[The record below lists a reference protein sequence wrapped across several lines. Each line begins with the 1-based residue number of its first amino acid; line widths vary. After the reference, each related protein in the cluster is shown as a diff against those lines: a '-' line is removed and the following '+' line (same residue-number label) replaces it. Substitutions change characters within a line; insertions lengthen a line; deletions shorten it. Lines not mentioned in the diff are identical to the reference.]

1 MHYFPIVDFMK
12 LSLYK
17 FSNKYF
23 SKIGN
28 PSSSSGFTLIELLAA
43 ISLTT
48 IVVGAAGFGVV
59 TIMNANAE
67 SETKTQRRVELNRA
81 LDFIAEDIRRAKTAT
96 DDPTTL
102 TTDWSWDSNLGAVS
116 ANPKPKLYLEIPLS
130 VEEMSA
136 GSNLIKVPNHS
147 FSNGN
152 AVMFTGDGSIP
163 PPLSKDTVYYIEDA
177 DQGAGTFKVSST
189 QGGSAVNLAND
200 SSGNLTAN
208 QLAIYYI
215 RDDTKAWLEP
225 KTINR
230 SVGPC
235 FPGYAT
241 SNCPAL
247 VDSIAEDGF
256 TTSVANEK
264 RVGLNLTGKLEDD
277 LYEVNTKAFA
287 RSANP

>member
-1 MHYFPIVDFMK
+1 
-12 LSLYK
+12 
-17 FSNKYF
+17 
-23 SKIGN
+23 
-28 PSSSSGFTLIELLAA
+28 
-43 ISLTT
+43 
-48 IVVGAAGFGVV
+48 
-59 TIMNANAE
+59 
-67 SETKTQRRVELNRA
+67 
-81 LDFIAEDIRRAKTAT
+81 
-96 DDPTTL
+96 
-102 TTDWSWDSNLGAVS
+102 
-116 ANPKPKLYLEIPLS
+116 
-130 VEEMSA
+130 
-136 GSNLIKVPNHS
+136 
-147 FSNGN
+147 
-152 AVMFTGDGSIP
+152 
-163 PPLSKDTVYYIEDA
+163 
-177 DQGAGTFKVSST
+177 ST